1 MLSGSLDWSPMHS
14 SEGFWRSHVDKFED
28 KDFQLL
34 RVLLKLLESSRETR
48 TLAVACNDVGR

>member
-1 MLSGSLDWSPMHS
+1 MHT